1 MDQRKR
7 SRPAN
12 VFGEEDEP
20 TPSFLPTPTDP
31 TTMSNSAPRPD
42 QIKAMIA
49 AKKAQLE
56 AMAASFRPPQARP
69 SSAPIRPPIIT
80 TPTQIPNLTSVGI
93 DPDLP
98 RKIQEAKEMVR
109 ANLAA
114 KANPYLP
121 STSTLSKSD
130 DSSKAKGGL
139 RVEAHPALLMDQS
152 GKLDLKRTAALTPKP
167 NFATVKANQRAAPTA
182 KQEQKVSTPEQ
193 TTDVT
198 QNPYFDPRAG
208 NIAPQRRVRKRFKFV
223 PKGKYEALGNQMRA
237 QAKLEKLKSE
247 IAESVKKAGMEAE
260 LDSSDKAIKRDP
272 PPALEWWDLPLLPN
286 KTYDDI
292 DAGLTKIDD
301 EDSLVTWFVQHPVPI
316 KPPGDNGPPPPKP
329 LILTK
334 KEQKKLRKQRRLEL
348 QKEKQDKIRLGLLPP
363 DQPKVKLSNLM
374 RVLTNDAIQD
384 PTMVEAKV
392 RKEMQKRQET
402 HLKANEE
409 RKLTDEQKK
418 EKRIKKL
425 EYDAEKATIA
435 CVFKVND
442 LSHPK
447 MKFKVDTNA
456 IQLKLTGT
464 VIINPNF
471 TLVIVEGGPKA
482 TKYYKKL
489 MLRRIDWSDT
499 TRLGE
504 ASNDQDTDEPMKPV
518 KKNKC
523 SLIWEGEVKERGF
536 KGFWFKTCPTEKMA
550 RDYLKKHK
558 GEHYW
563 DLASKYVDDGFETIT
578 V

>member
-1 MDQRKR
+1 
-7 SRPAN
+7 
-12 VFGEEDEP
+12 
-20 TPSFLPTPTDP
+20 
-31 TTMSNSAPRPD
+31 
-42 QIKAMIA
+42 
-49 AKKAQLE
+49 
-56 AMAASFRPPQARP
+56 
-69 SSAPIRPPIIT
+69 
-80 TPTQIPNLTSVGI
+80 
-93 DPDLP
+93 
-98 RKIQEAKEMVR
+98 
-109 ANLAA
+109 
-114 KANPYLP
+114 
-121 STSTLSKSD
+121 
-130 DSSKAKGGL
+130 KGGL
-139 RVEAHPALLMDQS
+139 RVEAHPALLLDQS
-152 GKLDLKRTAALTPKP
+152 GKLDLKRAAALMPKP
-167 NFATVKANQRAAPTA
+167 NFATVKANQRAAPA
-182 KQEQKVSTPEQ
+182 ASKQELKVAASEEM
-193 TTDVT
+193 TDVT

-208 NIAPQRRVRKRFKFV
+208 NIAPQRRIRKRFKFV
-223 PKGKYEALGNQMRA
+223 SKGKYETLGNQMRA

-260 LDSSDKAIKRDP
+260 LDSLDKAIKVLNILIL
-272 PPALEWWDLPLLPN
+272 ALT
-286 KTYDDI
+286 KTYNDI
-292 DAGLTKIDD
+292 DAGLTKIED
-301 EDSLVTWFVQHPVPI
+301 EDSLITWFVQHPVPI
-316 KPPGDNGPPPPKP
+316 KPPGYNGPPPPKP

-384 PTMVEAKV
+384 PTMIEAKV
-392 RKEMQKRQET
+392 RKEMQKRHET

-409 RKLTDEQKK
+409 RKLTDEQKR
-418 EKRIKKL
+418 EKRKRKL
-425 EYDAEKATIA
+425 EEDSKKATII

-456 IQLKLTGT
+456 QQLGLTGT

-471 TLVIVEGGPKA
+471 AVIIVEGGPKA
-482 TKYYKKL
+482 IKSYKKL

-504 ASNDQDTDEPMKPV
+504 ASGDQATEEQMVPV

-523 SLIWEGEVKERGF
+523 SLIWEGEVKEHRF
-536 KGFWFKTCPTEKMA
+536 KGFWFKTCLTEKMA

-563 DLASKYVDDGFETIT
+563 DLAAKYSEEEFEFANAL
-578 V
+578 